1 MSPPLQVSP
10 SPFLSVN
17 IIDTPFHVHTF
28 QWYGPRPPGKNACPA
43 SGTRRRQAVA
53 TVWQMDT
60 CLDSAAYALESLR
73 QS

>member
-1 MSPPLQVSP
+1 MGETCRMSPQLQVSP
-10 SPFLSVN
+10 VTTHQVYLRELR
-17 IIDTPFHVHTF
+17 TPTTL
-28 QWYGPRPPGKNACPA
+28 WKNECA